1 MKSEDSMNDYYNRR
15 ADEYEQI
22 YFRKIPK
29 RRKEIDDEV
38 LRLIYLS
45 KDKDILEFAC
55 GTGYWTSR
63 ISETAKTIIAFDAS
77 SEMIENAK
85 QKHYL
90 CPTDFIQAD
99 LNNIPLQ
106 NIQFDLIC
114 LGFWFSHHPRQSYGN
129 LFETIKKHLKCNGK
143 IWMIDNNPPAE
154 GPLNYSTGSDEHGNN
169 YKKRFLDNG
178 ESFIIIKN
186 YFTQK
191 ELVEIFSHEFN
202 IERLTYGEYYWAIE
216 LSIK

>member
-1 MKSEDSMNDYYNRR
+1 MDDYYDRR

-29 RRKEIDDEV
+29 RRKEIDNEV
-38 LRLIYLS
+38 TRLVEIGE
-45 KDKDILEFAC
+45 DKEILEFAC

-63 ISETAKTIIAFDAS
+63 ISKTAKSITAFDAS
-77 SEMIENAK
+77 AEMITQAK
-85 QKHYL
+85 QKDYS
-90 CPTDFIQAD
+90 CPIDFIQAD

-106 NIQFDLIC
+106 DIQFDFIC
-114 LGFWFSHHPRQSYGN
+114 LGFWFSHHPREKYN
-129 LFETIKKHLKCNGK
+129 DLFDTLRAHLRQNGK

-154 GPLNYSTGSDEHGNN
+154 GPLNYSTGSDEYGNN

-186 YFTQK
+186 YFTK
-191 ELVEIFSHEFN
+191 NKLVEIFSNYFK
-202 IERLTYGEYYWAIE
+202 IDRLTYGEYYWAIE
-216 LSIK
+216 LVLK